1 MTLLCGCPERFPEWD
16 DQDIDLG
23 GTLVHRL
30 PIPNLM
36 HMPLAYGFYVGRQQQ
51 MINQLGLAERRPGL
65 LLTRTGIFRDS
76 ITRLM
81 ENARSPARNLHVLPR
96 PYWVYAVLHHGNLST
111 GHKVIQQ
118 MQARIVDAGRQPREL
133 YLGYLNCQQCAEKKS
148 YSSVTGRRVRSCS
161 GGAKV
166 TGESTPCAINC
177 FIFQP
182 FLASFFIW
190 LLVAHLAEIA
200 RCLRGC
206 RAQCVRTARQWRD
219 SGLASLADM
228 RRRDRLVSPAASHPY
243 Y

>member
-30 PIPNLM
+30 PIPMLM

-65 LLTRTGIFRDS
+65 LLTRTGFFRGS
-76 ITRLM
+76 ITRLL

-118 MQARIVDAGRQPREL
+118 MQARIVDAGRRPREL
-133 YLGYLNCQQCAEKKS
+133 YLVYLTCPQCAEER
-148 YSSVTGRRVRSCS
+148 VGEGGRGRRRGR
-161 GGAKV
+161 GGA
-166 TGESTPCAINC
+166 G
-177 FIFQP
+177 
-182 FLASFFIW
+182 
-190 LLVAHLAEIA
+190 
-200 RCLRGC
+200 G
-206 RAQCVRTARQWRD
+206 
-219 SGLASLADM
+219 
-228 RRRDRLVSPAASHPY
+228 RRRGGGRGGSD
-243 Y
+243 